1 MIASK
6 VDNSDMESI
15 EEIKNNSG
23 FKDQQLLIV
32 DKTQTY
38 LEEDK
43 DSQRRETLKNN
54 QAKEAAA
61 LRQEGVLTI
70 P

>member
-54 QAKEAAA
+54 
-61 LRQEGVLTI
+61 
-70 P
+70 